1 MTNKTISK
9 KQSKLFRVERFMDSA
24 SEPDNLTPPKSKEI
38 GMSSKAN
45 NTLILKPLSVE

>member
-1 MTNKTISK
+1 MTDKTIPK

-24 SEPDNLTPPKSKEI
+24 SEPDNLKPPKSKEI

-45 NTLILKPLSVE
+45 NTLIIKPLSVK